1 MNHESTKR
9 GIMFYRVKIHDGG
22 KSMYVTGKNGVLLA
36 TATGGHRVDGS
47 PIRNGWLVRLLAP
60 NDQQKPLVEMI
71 VVSKREVK
79 RYFAR
84 YERQKY
90 DVNQMMKIWERVSLP
105 KNEFVSGLN
114 PPNGT
119 TTGHRLLDF
128 AWVFTSDS
136 DVYTIF
142 RNIHPPFSPCENTDT
157 EDGLWISRKPKRLVP
172 DNVRTEAERASLGS
186 PRFCESAYWRLHT
199 INRDLLRQIMYR
211 KNLLAVYGD
220 HVRNDL
226 DEFQRRWKLLTI
238 GLDPRPQRK
247 AA

>member
-1 MNHESTKR
+1 
-9 GIMFYRVKIHDGG
+9 MFYRVKVHDGG

-90 DVNQMMKIWERVSLP
+90 DVDQMMKIWERVSLP
-105 KNEFVSGLN
+105 KNEIVSGFNN
-114 PPNGT
+114 PIEEW
-119 TTGHRLLDF
+119 DF
-128 AWVFTSDS
+128 RWDS
-136 DVYTIF
+136 YQYTIF
-142 RNIHPPFSPCENTDT
+142 RNIHPPFSPCDEANT
-157 EDGLWISRKPKRLVP
+157 EDGLWISRKPEWMVP
-172 DNVRTEAERASLGS
+172 EFEELGKVTTRAGLAKLGEG
-186 PRFCESAYWRLHT
+186 RFCESAYWRLHT

-226 DEFQRRWKLLTI
+226 EEFQQRWKLLTI